1 MASALPGL
9 AQPTSTKGI
18 TMSNTKDPFVSIEDS
33 QLETVAGGA
42 ARVASGG
49 STSDSNDQL
58 LTMLTSIGN
67 SIKDLAANKNSGGG
81 DQMMQMMMMMMM
93 MGGMGGGGG
102 GGVVGAPPVAQQPTY
117 VDVSSSGGG
126 CGRGGKK
133 GW

>member
-1 MASALPGL
+1 
-9 AQPTSTKGI
+9 
-18 TMSNTKDPFVSIEDS
+18 MSNTKDPFVSIDDT
-33 QLETVAGGA
+33 QLETVSGGA

-67 SIKDLAANKNSGGG
+67 SIKDLASNKNSGGG

-102 GGVVGAPPVAQQPTY
+102 GAVAAPPVAQQPTY
-117 VDVSSSGGG
+117 VEVSARGGGG
-126 CGRGGKK
+126 CGKK

>member
-1 MASALPGL
+1 
-9 AQPTSTKGI
+9 
-18 TMSNTKDPFVSIEDS
+18 MSNTKDPFVSIEETA
-33 QLETVAGGA
+33 LETVSGGA

-58 LTMLTSIGN
+58 LTMLTAIGE
-67 SIKDLAANKNSGGG
+67 SIKDIGRNNNGG

-102 GGVVGAPPVAQQPTY
+102 GGVIGAPYAAAAQPTY
-117 VDVSSSGGG
+117 VEVSAQGGR
-126 CGRGGKK
+126 CGKK